1 MAIQFAC
8 PGCSQP
14 IEVDDEIA
22 GKSAA
27 CPYCQRVVTVP
38 GQTTYRPAELH
49 GASPV
54 EPDAPPPIAPPYSA
68 TGLHVGPPPDERIR
82 LARRL
87 GNYAL
92 VCAALV
98 TACFAGL
105 FVLSIKIMLESFEY
119 DLAAS
124 QPSNADIMAAL
135 QDSPL
140 AQYVEWSQCSAQVFA
155 LIGVVAGISS
165 LSRSRR
171 GNWRAWT
178 ALAICVA
185 TLSCFGLGMLGALFG
200 ARA

>member
-54 EPDAPPPIAPPYSA
+54 EPDAPSPIAPPYSA

-87 GNYAL
+87 GNSAL

-98 TACFAGL
+98 VVSVVTVT
-105 FVLSIKIMLESFEY
+105 VLAMKIMLESF
-119 DLAAS
+119 DLTAS
-124 QPSNADIMAAL
+124 QPSQSDVMAAL
-135 QDSPL
+135 QDSPFAVHML
-140 AQYVEWSQCSAQVFA
+140 VSECSSGIFA
-155 LIGVVAGISS
+155 LIGAVAGIAS
-165 LSRSRR
+165 LNRSKR

-178 ALAICVA
+178 ALVICIGA
-185 TLSCFGLGMLGALFG
+185 LSCFGLSRLGGLLTG
-200 ARA
+200 GS